1 MQVFCRFF
9 SQLRKKLY
17 LCGRKQNRTMTYLGE
32 LISIGVAFSWT
43 ATALLSEFGSKRL
56 GNLTLNVLRM
66 AMALVFSLV
75 LFGVVTGNILPP
87 GASAEAAAWML
98 LSGLVGYVIGD
109 FCLFQC
115 YIIIGSRYGQLFM
128 TLAPLAAAL
137 MAWVT
142 LGQQMNAMSIV
153 AMLVTLL
160 GIGISVIGRASPQPS
175 PKGEGVTAHRSSPS
189 FWRGLGGG
197 FSLKLPLNGVLY
209 AIGAAMCQGI
219 GLVLSKIGMDHYV
232 ASADMPDWLVPFSAN
247 FYRCVAGI
255 IGFSLL
261 LWYRDGMEPLRE
273 ALHDKK
279 GLTAATATTIFGPF
293 VGVGFSLMAVQYTA
307 AGIASTLMA
316 MTPIIILLPSY
327 WLFHEKITLK
337 AVLGAIISVVGV
349 SLFFLT

>member
-1 MQVFCRFF
+1 
-9 SQLRKKLY
+9 
-17 LCGRKQNRTMTYLGE
+17 MTYLGE

-75 LFGVVTGNILPP
+75 LFGIVTGNILPP

-137 MAWVT
+137 MAWIT

-160 GIGISVIGRASPQPS
+160 GIGISVLGR
-175 PKGEGVTAHRSSPS
+175 GEHHKV
-189 FWRGLGGG
+189 
-197 FSLKLPLNGVLY
+197 SLKLPLNGVLY

-219 GLVLSKIGMDHYV
+219 GLVLSKIGMDH
-232 ASADMPDWLVPFSAN
+232 
-247 FYRCVAGI
+247 
-255 IGFSLL
+255 
-261 LWYRDGMEPLRE
+261 
-273 ALHDKK
+273 
-279 GLTAATATTIFGPF
+279 AATATTIFGPF

-337 AVLGAIISVVGV
+337 AVIGAIISVIGV
-349 SLFFLT
+349 SLFFQG

>member
-1 MQVFCRFF
+1 
-9 SQLRKKLY
+9 
-17 LCGRKQNRTMTYLGE
+17 MTYLGE

-66 AMALVFSLV
+66 GLALVFSLV
-75 LFGVVTGNILPP
+75 LFMIVIGNPLPP
-87 GASAEAAAWML
+87 GASAEAAGWML
-98 LSGLVGYVIGD
+98 LSGVVGYVIGD

-137 MAWVT
+137 MAWIT
-142 LGQQMNAMSIV
+142 LGQQMTGMSIL
-153 AMLVTLL
+153 AMLITLA
-160 GIGISVIGRASPQPS
+160 GIGISVLGR
-175 PKGEGVTAHRSSPS
+175 GEHHKVG
-189 FWRGLGGG
+189 
-197 FSLKLPLNGVLY
+197 LKLPLNGVLF

-219 GLVLSKIGMDHYV
+219 GLVLSKIGMDHYE
-232 ASADMPDWLVPFSAN
+232 ATANMPDWLVPFSAN

-255 IGFSLL
+255 IGFTLL
-261 LWYRDGMEPLRE
+261 LYFRKGLDPLRE
-273 ALHDKK
+273 AMHDKK
-279 GLTAATATTIFGPF
+279 GLAVATATTVFGPF

-327 WLFHEKITLK
+327 WLFHQKITWR
-337 AVLGAIISVVGV
+337 AVAGAVISVVGV
-349 SLFFLT
+349 SLFFLG

>member
-1 MQVFCRFF
+1 
-9 SQLRKKLY
+9 
-17 LCGRKQNRTMTYLGE
+17 MTYIGE

-66 AMALVFSLV
+66 ALALVFSLV
-75 LFGVVTGNILPP
+75 LFGVVTGNPLPT
-87 GASAEAAAWML
+87 GASAEAAGWML

-142 LGQQMNAMSIV
+142 LGQQMRAMSIV

-160 GIGISVIGRASPQPS
+160 GICISVLGR
-175 PKGEGVTAHRSSPS
+175 GEHHKV
-189 FWRGLGGG
+189 
-197 FSLKLPLNGVLY
+197 SLKLPLNGVLF
-209 AIGAAMCQGI
+209 AIGAAVCQGV
-219 GLVLSKIGMDHYV
+219 GLVLSKIGMDHYEASMV
-232 ASADMPDWLVPFSAN
+232 AGAGMPKWLVPFSAN
-247 FYRCVAGI
+247 FYRCLAGI
-255 IGFSLL
+255 IGFLVLL
-261 LWYRDGMEPLRE
+261 YYRDGIKPLHE
-273 ALHDKK
+273 AMHDKK
-279 GLTAATATTIFGPF
+279 GLSVATATTIFGPF

-316 MTPIIILLPSY
+316 MTPIIILLPSH
-327 WLFHEKITLK
+327 WLFQEKITWR
-337 AVLGAIISVVGV
+337 AVFGAVISVVGV
-349 SLFFLT
+349 SLFFLL

>member
-1 MQVFCRFF
+1 
-9 SQLRKKLY
+9 
-17 LCGRKQNRTMTYLGE
+17 MTYIGE

-66 AMALVFSLV
+66 GLALVFSLV
-75 LFGVVTGNILPP
+75 LFMVVTGNPLPP
-87 GASAEAAAWML
+87 GASAEAAGWML
-98 LSGLVGYVIGD
+98 LSGVVGYVIGD

-137 MAWVT
+137 MAWIT
-142 LGQQMNAMSIV
+142 LGQQMTGMSIL
-153 AMLVTLL
+153 AMLITLA
-160 GIGISVIGRASPQPS
+160 GIGISVLGR
-175 PKGEGVTAHRSSPS
+175 GEHRKV
-189 FWRGLGGG
+189 G
-197 FSLKLPLNGVLY
+197 LKLPLNGVLF

-219 GLVLSKIGMDHYV
+219 GLVLSKIGMDHYE
-232 ASADMPDWLVPFSAN
+232 ATANMPDWLVPFSAN

-255 IGFSLL
+255 IGFTLL
-261 LWYRDGMEPLRE
+261 LYFRKGLDPLRE
-273 ALHDKK
+273 AMHDKK
-279 GLTAATATTIFGPF
+279 GLAVATATTVFGPF

-327 WLFHEKITLK
+327 WLFHQKITWR
-337 AVLGAIISVVGV
+337 AVAGAVISVVGV
-349 SLFFLT
+349 SLFFLG

>member
-1 MQVFCRFF
+1 MMA
-9 SQLRKKLY
+9 Y
-17 LCGRKQNRTMTYLGE
+17 IGE

-43 ATALLSEFGSKRL
+43 ATALLSEYGSKRL

-66 AMALVFSLV
+66 ALALVFSLV
-75 LFGVVTGNILPP
+75 LFGMVTGSPLPTAVP
-87 GASAEAAAWML
+87 LDACGWML

-128 TLAPLAAAL
+128 TLAPLSAAL

-142 LGQQMNAMSIV
+142 LGQQMTVMSIV

-160 GIGISVIGRASPQPS
+160 GIGISVLGR
-175 PKGEGVTAHRSSPS
+175 GEHHKV
-189 FWRGLGGG
+189 
-197 FSLKLPLNGVLY
+197 SLKLPLHGVLY

-219 GLVLSKIGMDHYV
+219 GLVLSKIGMDHYNLTALAETGV
-232 ASADMPDWLVPFSAN
+232 PEWMIPFSAN

-255 IGFSLL
+255 IGFTLL
-261 LWYRDGMEPLRE
+261 LYVREGIAPLRD
-273 ALHDKK
+273 ALHDRK
-279 GLTAATATTIFGPF
+279 GLTVATATTIFGPF
-293 VGVGFSLMAVQYTA
+293 VGVGFSLMAVQFTA

-327 WLFHEKITLK
+327 WLFHEKITWR
-337 AVLGAIISVVGV
+337 AFLGAVISVVGV
-349 SLFFLT
+349 SLFFLPSSY

>member
-1 MQVFCRFF
+1 
-9 SQLRKKLY
+9 
-17 LCGRKQNRTMTYLGE
+17 MTYLGE

-66 AMALVFSLV
+66 ALALVFSLV
-75 LFGVVTGNILPP
+75 LFGVVTGEPLPT
-87 GASAEAAAWML
+87 GVSSEAISWML

-128 TLAPLAAAL
+128 TLAPLSAAL

-142 LGQQMNAMSIV
+142 LGQQMKAMSIV
-153 AMLVTLL
+153 AMLVTLV
-160 GIGISVIGRASPQPS
+160 GIGISVLGR
-175 PKGEGVTAHRSSPS
+175 GEHHKV
-189 FWRGLGGG
+189 
-197 FSLKLPLNGVLY
+197 SLRLPLSGVLF
-209 AIGAAMCQGI
+209 AIGAAVCQGV
-219 GLVLSKIGMDHYV
+219 GLVLSKIGMDHYNTP
-232 ASADMPDWLVPFSAN
+232 DMPEWLIPFSAN

-255 IGFSLL
+255 IGFTLL
-261 LWYRDGMEPLRE
+261 LYFRDGIAPLRE
-273 ALHDKK
+273 AMHDRK
-279 GLTAATATTIFGPF
+279 GLTVATATTIFGPF

-327 WLFHEKITLK
+327 WLFHERITWR
-337 AVLGAIISVVGV
+337 AVVGAFISVIGV
-349 SLFFLT
+349 SLFFLG

>member
-1 MQVFCRFF
+1 
-9 SQLRKKLY
+9 
-17 LCGRKQNRTMTYLGE
+17 MTYLGE

-43 ATALLSEFGSKRL
+43 ATALLSEYGSKRL

-66 AMALVFSLV
+66 ALALLFAMV
-75 LFGVVTGNILPP
+75 LFGVMTGSILPP
-87 GASAEAAAWML
+87 GASAKAAGWML

-142 LGQQMNAMSIV
+142 LGQQMGAMSIV

-160 GIGISVIGRASPQPS
+160 GISISVLGR
-175 PKGEGVTAHRSSPS
+175 GEHHKV
-189 FWRGLGGG
+189 
-197 FSLKLPLNGVLY
+197 SLKLPLNGVLF
-209 AIGAAMCQGI
+209 AIGAAVCQGV
-219 GLVLSKIGMDHYV
+219 GLVLSKIGMDHYE
-232 ASADMPDWLVPFSAN
+232 AMADMPEWLVPFSAN

-255 IGFSLL
+255 IGFLILL
-261 LWYRDGMEPLRE
+261 YYRGEMGSLRE
-273 ALHDKK
+273 AMHDGK
-279 GLTAATATTIFGPF
+279 GLSVATATTIFGPF

-327 WLFHEKITLK
+327 WLFHEKITWRS
-337 AVLGAIISVVGV
+337 VVGAIISVFGV
-349 SLFFLT
+349 SLFFLG

>member
-1 MQVFCRFF
+1 
-9 SQLRKKLY
+9 
-17 LCGRKQNRTMTYLGE
+17 MTYIGE

-66 AMALVFSLV
+66 GLALVFSLV
-75 LFGVVTGNILPP
+75 LFLVVTGNPLPP
-87 GASAEAAAWML
+87 GASSEAAGWML
-98 LSGLVGYVIGD
+98 LSGIVGYVIGD

-142 LGQQMNAMSIV
+142 LGQQMTSMSII
-153 AMLVTLL
+153 AMFITLA
-160 GIGISVIGRASPQPS
+160 GIGISVLGRSEHH
-175 PKGEGVTAHRSSPS
+175 KVG
-189 FWRGLGGG
+189 
-197 FSLKLPLNGVLY
+197 LKLPLNGVLF

-219 GLVLSKIGMDHYV
+219 GLVLSKIGMDHYE
-232 ASADMPDWLVPFSAN
+232 ATANMPDWLVPFSAN

-255 IGFSLL
+255 IGFTMLL
-261 LWYRDGMEPLRE
+261 YFRKGLDPLRE
-273 ALHDKK
+273 AMHDKK
-279 GLTAATATTIFGPF
+279 GLAVATATTVFGPF

-327 WLFHEKITLK
+327 WLFHQKITWR
-337 AVLGAIISVVGV
+337 AVVGAVISVVGV
-349 SLFFLT
+349 SLFFLG